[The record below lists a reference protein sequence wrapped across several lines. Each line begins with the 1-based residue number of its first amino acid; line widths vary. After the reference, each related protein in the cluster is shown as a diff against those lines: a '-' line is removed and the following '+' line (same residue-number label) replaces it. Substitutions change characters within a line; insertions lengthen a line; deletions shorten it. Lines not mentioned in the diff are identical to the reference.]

1 VVSLSLIPLAFIIG
15 PSNSLLDL
23 SLGIVYPIHCH
34 LGFQAI
40 IMDYLPIRKFPI
52 IGRMAKTL
60 LWMGTIGTLYGLY
73 LYNTRDVG
81 ITAGICA
88 IWEAKKIKD
97 AENNKENK
105 IINKIN

>member
-1 VVSLSLIPLAFIIG
+1 
-15 PSNSLLDL
+15 
-23 SLGIVYPIHCH
+23 
-34 LGFQAI
+34 
-40 IMDYLPIRKFPI
+40 
-52 IGRMAKTL
+52 MAKTI

-88 IWEAKKIKD
+88 IWKAKKIKE
-97 AENNKENK
+97 AGNNKENK